1 MIPEYLITVL
11 IGTVG
16 AIIGNI
22 IYYQYRFHKEKKL
35 EFLKMQITDLLLPL
49 YINLKDIESNTAQNN
64 DWDSFLDRIW
74 GDTEIKKISTNK
86 LYLAD
91 SKLAHSLLEF
101 LNNQYVVNTSDR
113 HFKSENIK
121 ENFEELKQEIFNE
134 YDRKV
139 EEYQKKF
146 RG

>member
-22 IYYQYRFHKEKKL
+22 IYYEHRFHKEKNL

-49 YINLKDIESNTAQNN
+49 YINLKDIESNTVQNN
-64 DWDSFLDRIW
+64 DCGSFLDRIW
-74 GDTEIKKISTNK
+74 RDTEIKKIATNK

-101 LNNQYVVNTSDR
+101 LNNQYVVNSSDR
-113 HFKSENIK
+113 NFSCENIK
-121 ENFEELKQEIFNE
+121 ENFEELKQEVFNE